1 MNKKSLVL
9 NHLKSGKTLTKFQA
23 FNKFL
28 ITNLGDTIL
37 QLRKSYNIQTEMKKN
52 KTTNT
57 VYAVYKLNLK
67 LK

>member
-9 NHLKSGKTLTKFQA
+9 KHLRSGKTLTKFQA

-37 QLRKSYNIQTEMKKN
+37 QLRKSYNIVTEMKKN
-52 KTTNT
+52 KSTNSI
-57 VYAVYKLNLK
+57 YAVYKLNSK
-67 LK
+67 

>member
-9 NHLKSGKTLTKFQA
+9 NHLRSGKTITKFQA

-28 ITNLGDTIL
+28 ITNLGDCIL
-37 QLRKSYNIQTEMKKN
+37 QLRKSYDIQTTMKKN
-52 KTTNT
+52 KSTNT

-67 LK
+67 

>member
-9 NHLKSGKTLTKFQA
+9 KHLRSGKTLTKFQA

-37 QLRKSYNIQTEMKKN
+37 QLRKSYDIQTEMKKN
-52 KTTNT
+52 KSTNT
-57 VYAVYKLNLK
+57 IYAVYKLNLK
-67 LK
+67 

>member
-37 QLRKSYNIQTEMKKN
+37 QLRKSYNIVTEMKKN
-52 KTTNT
+52 KSTNSI
-57 VYAVYKLNLK
+57 YAVYKLNSK
-67 LK
+67 